1 MTTMQPGRR
10 YLEPSALARLANM
23 NLVARAV
30 VEGFISGLHR
40 SPFHGFSVEFSEYRE
55 YVPGDDLKH
64 FDWKAYA
71 RSDRH
76 YIKQYQEET
85 NLRAYVLLD
94 ASNSMKYS
102 SEGLTKFQYGCY
114 LAASLAYLLVR
125 QQDSVGLAIFDEAM
139 RTFLSPRNG
148 FQHMRNLVGMLE
160 QAKPGGRTRVSAT
173 FHHLAETIKKRG
185 LVIVISDLLD
195 DAEAVKKG
203 LRHFRHKHHEVIV
216 FHLFDPAELR
226 FPFRGLS
233 DFRDMETGERL
244 QIDPAYYRKEYLEK
258 LRGLINRYRR
268 DCSESRIDYVVA
280 ETSRPFDL
288 LLAQYLTKRARLG

>member
-1 MTTMQPGRR
+1 MTTMQPGKR
-10 YLEPSALARLANM
+10 YLEPSALTRLANM

-85 NLRAYVLLD
+85 NLRAYILLD
-94 ASNSMKYS
+94 ASNSMQYS

-125 QQDSVGLAIFDEAM
+125 Q
-139 RTFLSPRNG
+139 
-148 FQHMRNLVGMLE
+148 
-160 QAKPGGRTRVSAT
+160 
-173 FHHLAETIKKRG
+173 
-185 LVIVISDLLD
+185 
-195 DAEAVKKG
+195 
-203 LRHFRHKHHEVIV
+203 
-216 FHLFDPAELR
+216 
-226 FPFRGLS
+226 
-233 DFRDMETGERL
+233 
-244 QIDPAYYRKEYLEK
+244 
-258 LRGLINRYRR
+258 
-268 DCSESRIDYVVA
+268 
-280 ETSRPFDL
+280 
-288 LLAQYLTKRARLG
+288 